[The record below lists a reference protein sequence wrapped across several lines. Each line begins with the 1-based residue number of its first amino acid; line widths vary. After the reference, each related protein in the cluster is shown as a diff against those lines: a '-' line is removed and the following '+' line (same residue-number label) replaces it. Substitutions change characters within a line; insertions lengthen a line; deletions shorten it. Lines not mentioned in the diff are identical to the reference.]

1 MISAPLSVEAFR
13 LALKNKGLK
22 ATTQRVAVHQ
32 AMMALGH
39 ACADQVSEW
48 IEENTSATVS
58 TASVYNILSQMA
70 QLGLYSHRYSP
81 DSKMYFDVST
91 GHHVHRYDAEA
102 GTFTDLDDPELVA
115 MVENHI
121 RHRRYRGYKPE
132 SVEIQIIARPTPRKK

>member
-1 MISAPLSVEAFR
+1 MQLTPLSVEAFR
-13 LALKNKGLK
+13 LALKSKGLK

-48 IEENTSATVS
+48 IEDKTNASVS

-70 QLGLYSHRYSP
+70 LLGIYSHRYSP
-81 DSKMYFDVST
+81 DSKMYFDVNT
-91 GHHVHRYDAEA
+91 GNHVHLYDAES

-121 RHRRYRGYKPE
+121 IHKRYRGYKTE
-132 SVEIQIIARPTPRKK
+132 GVEIKSIARPTQRKK